1 MPSCH
6 FVSVV
11 PRSSLVGFM
20 ASGCDSEAIR
30 MDCLRVALNLQS
42 IHNSQDCKEPGNPV
56 SGIAGHR
63 EDCRRSTG
71 PGLRSAASNRNPGQ
85 QSEWHDSDTI
95 GAQSVPIPS
104 GLPKIQNPVAIVQI
118 ANIEVSIAGGL
129 RKSERA
135 LFGDCG
141 APRGLRRL
149 PEHASGPALQSGLRP
164 DGQPLG

>member
-71 PGLRSAASNRNPGQ
+71 PGLRSVASNRNPGQ
-85 QSEWHDSDTI
+85 QSECNPSQLHQDCPKSRI
-95 GAQSVPIPS
+95 QLQSSRLQISRSRLREDCENPKEPFLGIVGLREDCVGS
-104 GLPKIQNPVAIVQI
+104 QSTRLGLPSSLGSDLT
-118 ANIEVSIAGGL
+118 VS
-129 RKSERA
+129 R
-135 LFGDCG
+135 
-141 APRGLRRL
+141 
-149 PEHASGPALQSGLRP
+149 
-164 DGQPLG
+164 

>member
-85 QSEWHDSDTI
+85 HTVQSERN
-95 GAQSVPIPS
+95 PS
-104 GLPKIQNPVAIVQI
+104 QLHQDCQKIQNPVAIVRI
-118 ANIEVSIAGGL
+118 ADIEVSIAGGL
-129 RKSERA
+129 RQSERA

-141 APRGLRRL
+141 AQRRL
-149 PEHASGPALQSGLRP
+149 HGVPEHTSGPALQSGLRP